1 MDLRGKLRGTL
12 VLAEQTMA
20 KRYLV
25 DLTNDEREILLGLT
39 RKGKT
44 AARRLKRAQ
53 ILLAAADGRTD
64 QTIAATVRCSVA
76 TVERTRKR
84 FAAGGLDWA
93 LSEAPRP
100 GAKRKLD
107 GKQEAYLVA
116 LACSDPPAGRE
127 HWTMQLLADRLVT
140 LAVTDAISDE
150 TVRRLL
156 KKTSSSRG

>member
-1 MDLRGKLRGTL
+1 
-12 VLAEQTMA
+12 MA

-25 DLTNDEREILLGLT
+25 DLTDDERATLVALT
-39 RKGKT
+39 RRGKT

-53 ILLAAADGRTD
+53 IVLAAADGTTD
-64 QTIAATVRCSVA
+64 AAIAGTVRCSVA

-84 FAAGGLDWA
+84 FVTGGLDWA

-100 GAKRKLD
+100 GAQRKLD

-116 LACSDPPAGRE
+116 LACSDPPTGRE
-127 HWTMQLLADRLVT
+127 HWTMQLLADRLVE
-140 LAVTDAISDE
+140 LKVTDAISDE

-156 KKTSSSRG
+156 KKTS

>member
-1 MDLRGKLRGTL
+1 
-12 VLAEQTMA
+12 MA

-25 DLTNDEREILLGLT
+25 ELTDGERATLTALT
-39 RKGKT
+39 RKGKV

-53 ILLAAADGRTD
+53 ILLAAADGTTD
-64 QTIAATVRCSVA
+64 EVIAATIQCSVA

-84 FAAGGLDWA
+84 FVAGGLEWA

-100 GAKRKLD
+100 GAQRRLD

-116 LACSDPPAGRE
+116 LACSEPPAGRE
-127 HWTMQLLADRLVT
+127 HWTMQLLADRLVE
-140 LAVTDAISDE
+140 LRVTATISDE

>member
-1 MDLRGKLRGTL
+1 
-12 VLAEQTMA
+12 MA

-25 DLTNDEREILLGLT
+25 DLTDQERASLTVLT

-44 AARRLKRAQ
+44 AARRLRRAQ
-53 ILLAAADGRTD
+53 ILLAAAEGATD
-64 QTIAATVRCSVA
+64 EVIAASVRCSVA

-84 FAAGGLDWA
+84 FVTGGLDWA

-100 GAKRKLD
+100 GAQRKLD

-116 LACSDPPAGRE
+116 LTCSDPPTGRE
-127 HWTMQLLADRLVT
+127 HWTMQLLADRLVE
-140 LAVTDAISDE
+140 LEVTDAISDE

-156 KKTSSSRG
+156 KKTS

>member
-1 MDLRGKLRGTL
+1 
-12 VLAEQTMA
+12 MA

-25 DLTNDEREILLGLT
+25 DLTEDERGALLALT

-53 ILLAAADGRTD
+53 ILLAAADGLTD
-64 QTIAATVRCSVA
+64 QTIAASIRCSVA

-84 FAAGGLDWA
+84 FVAGGLEWA

-100 GAKRKLD
+100 GAARKLD

-116 LACSDPPAGRE
+116 LACSDPPRGRE
-127 HWTMQLLADRLVT
+127 SWTMQLLADHLVA
-140 LAVTDAISDE
+140 LKVTDAISDE

-156 KKTSSSRG
+156 KKTSSSPG

>member
-1 MDLRGKLRGTL
+1 MPKRYVVDLR
-12 VLAEQTMA
+12 
-20 KRYLV
+20 
-25 DLTNDEREILLGLT
+25 DDERATLLALT

-53 ILLAAADGRTD
+53 ILLAAADGLTD
-64 QTIAATVRCSVA
+64 QTIAASVRCSVA

-84 FAAGGLDWA
+84 FVAGGLDWA

-100 GAKRKLD
+100 GAKPKLD

-116 LACSDPPAGRE
+116 LACSDPPSGRE
-127 HWTMQLLADRLVT
+127 CWTMQLLADRLVA
-140 LAVTDAISDE
+140 LEVTDTISDE

-156 KKTSSSRG
+156 NKTSSSHG